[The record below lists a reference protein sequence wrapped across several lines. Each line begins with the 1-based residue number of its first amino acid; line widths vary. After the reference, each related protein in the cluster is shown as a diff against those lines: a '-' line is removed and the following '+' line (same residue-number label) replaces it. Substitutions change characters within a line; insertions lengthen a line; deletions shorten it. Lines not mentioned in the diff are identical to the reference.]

1 MSVLTE
7 AYTLRNGTEI
17 PKIGFGTWLLE
28 EGDECYDAVADAL
41 RLGYRHIDTARAY
54 GNEASVGRAV
64 RDSGIPR
71 EQIYVTSKLPAQA
84 KAYDRALEQFEIT
97 MDQIGLDYLDLY
109 LIHAPWPWDEIGKDC
124 RLENQ
129 QIWKAMEEFLA
140 SGRVKAIG
148 VSNFETD
155 DLVSLLPACETLP
168 MVNQIKWFIGLDP
181 SATVATCADHGIV
194 VEAYSPFAHGLIVNH
209 PEIGDIAA
217 GYGVS
222 APQLCIRYLLQHGA
236 VVLPKATTTAHIAQN
251 AELDFEISDADLAVL
266 DANARHRPAR
276 RRHGVPLVV
285 ALRGHRAS
293 GRSGGDPVRS
303 RCGCPRGRP
312 GFGSPRR
319 SCGRC
324 CGCRT

>member
-7 AYTLRNGTEI
+7 AYTLRNGTQI
-17 PKIGFGTWLLE
+17 PQVGFGTWLLE

-71 EQIYVTSKLPAQA
+71 EQLYITSKLPAQA
-84 KAYDRALEQFEIT
+84 KAYDRALEEFEIT

-140 SGRVKAIG
+140 SGRVRAIG

-155 DLVSLLPACETLP
+155 DLNSLLPACETLP
-168 MVNQIKWFIGLDP
+168 MVNQIRWFIGLDS
-181 SATVATCADHGIV
+181 SATVATCAENDIV

-209 PEIGDIAA
+209 PEIADIAA
-217 GYGVS
+217 RYDVS
-222 APQLCIRYLLQHGA
+222 APQLCIRYLLQRGA

-251 AELDFEISDADLAVL
+251 AELDFAISDADLAVL
-266 DANARHRPAR
+266 DAMRDTDKHDDAMEFRW
-276 RRHGVPLVV
+276 
-285 ALRGHRAS
+285 S
-293 GRSGGDPVRS
+293 
-303 RCGCPRGRP
+303 
-312 GFGSPRR
+312 
-319 SCGRC
+319 
-324 CGCRT
+324 